1 MTTAEERLKILRMIQ
16 EGKITAEEGIQL
28 MDALEKDPTPPTP
41 PGSSAGTGAGKG
53 GRWMRVRITDTT
65 TGKTRVDLR
74 LPVNLVNAGMKMGAR
89 FSPGIEG
96 MDMSQILQHVN
107 TGETGQVVDVFDED
121 DGEHV
126 EIFIE

>member
-28 MDALEKDPTPPTP
+28 MDALEKDPTPSTP
-41 PGSSAGTGAGKG
+41 PSGAGGKS
-53 GRWMRVRITDTT
+53 GRWMHVRITDTT

-74 LPVNLVNAGMKMGAR
+74 LPINLVNAGMKMGAR
-89 FSPGIEG
+89 FSPGVES
-96 MDMSQILQHVN
+96 MDLGQILQQAN